1 MKTILLYSLLFP
13 VLLNAQVNDLER
25 KSDITDVTVF
35 TNAAQ
40 VSRVTSVSLKDGINR
55 VKLTDLSPFIN
66 GNSVQVSG
74 FQGTTIISVNYGV
87 NYLADKKQD
96 PLFEQL
102 IDERDDLIFER
113 EKYRIRQSN
122 LQREMNFIFSNKNI
136 KSDKRGLNVE
146 DLMDISDFYK
156 DRLPDI
162 KRKMI
167 ANDSNIKKFTEKINQ
182 INKQLGELKTNAN
195 RSTGE
200 IEVTIKSNG
209 AQRGKLSFNYIVR
222 NAGWYPIYDIRSKEV
237 GADVDFAYKAM
248 VYQRTGNEWNNV
260 KLQLSTGDPDKGS
273 TPPTLN
279 TWRLYAQSYAYKK
292 GYGNNSIAPGYYQQ
306 SIQFESDPNQYRK
319 SDLDQIIADTT
330 YNLRNQVV
338 TGVLQEQGN
347 RYYANGVDAYGNPSY
362 PPPPPQAPKTVTRED
377 ISKMPGRSSQTIAT
391 TVGGVYKSNESY
403 TTADNTSVSETSV
416 NTVFKIETPY
426 SIPSDGKQYNV
437 EVQNYGVPAI
447 YEYYC
452 APRQDMDVFLVAK
465 TDEWDDLNILP
476 GSSSIYF
483 QGTFVGEAFINPN
496 VTKDTLE
503 LSLGRDKNIVV
514 ERNMLRDYSKSSSIG
529 GKRKVQRGYEIIVR
543 NNRKKEVKLTL
554 IDQVPVSR
562 YDEVEVELVE
572 SSGAKH
578 TKHDGK
584 LRWDLSIPAGETKK
598 ITFKFEVKADK
609 DYVISNL

>member
-13 VLLNAQVNDLER
+13 VLLNAQVNELDR

-122 LQREMNFIFSNKNI
+122 LQRELSFIFANKNI

-156 DRLPDI
+156 ERLPDI

-182 INKQLGELKTNAN
+182 INKQLSEIKSNSN

-209 AQRGKLSFNYIVR
+209 AQRGKLKFNYIVR

-237 GADVDFAYKAM
+237 GSDVDFAYKAM

-273 TPPTLN
+273 TPPTLG
-279 TWRLYAQSYAYKK
+279 TWRLYAQSYTYKK
-292 GYGNNSIAPGYYQQ
+292 GYGNNSNAPGYYQQ

-319 SDLDQIIADTT
+319 SDLDQIIADTS
-330 YNLRNQVV
+330 YSLRNQVV

-347 RYYANGVDAYGNPSY
+347 SYNWSDGNGNY
-362 PPPPPQAPKTVTRED
+362 PPPAPKS
-377 ISKMPGRSSQTIAT
+377 ISRDASKVSSS
-391 TVGGVYKSNESY
+391 VGGVYKATESY
-403 TTADNTSVSETSV
+403 STADNTSVSETSV

-514 ERNMLRDYSKSSSIG
+514 ERNLLRDYSKSSSIG

-543 NNRKKEVKLTL
+543 NTRKKEVKLTL
-554 IDQVPVSR
+554 VDQVPVSK
-562 YDEVEVELVE
+562 YDEVEVEIVE

-578 TKHDGK
+578 TEHDGK
-584 LRWDLSIPAGETKK
+584 LRWDISIPAGETKK